1 MYLKKKEQ
9 MQILD
14 AINEAELKT
23 SGEIRVHVEGLCE
36 EDNPLDRAAWLFGEL
51 GMEKTARRNGVLI
64 YLALKSHRVAI
75 IGDCGINSKVEP
87 GFWDSTLS
95 TMSQLLAQGNTLEA
109 IMQGVFL
116 VGEQMKN
123 LFPYEVE
130 DINELPDVISFG
142 K

>member
-1 MYLKKKEQ
+1 
-9 MQILD
+9 
-14 AINEAELKT
+14 
-23 SGEIRVHVEGLCE
+23 
-36 EDNPLDRAAWLFGEL
+36 
-51 GMEKTARRNGVLI
+51 
-64 YLALKSHRVAI
+64 
-75 IGDCGINSKVEP
+75 
-87 GFWDSTLS
+87 
-95 TMSQLLAQGNTLEA
+95 MSQLLAQGNTLEA

>member
-9 MQILD
+9 LQILD
-14 AINEAELKT
+14 AINAAELQT
-23 SGEIRVHVEGLCE
+23 SGEIRVHVEGICE

-51 GMEKTARRNGVLI
+51 GMKKTARRNGVLI
-64 YLALKSHRVAI
+64 YLALKSHRIAI
-75 IGDCGINSKVEP
+75 IGDCGINSKVESN
-87 GFWDSTLS
+87 FWDSTLQA
-95 TMSQLLAQGNTLEA
+95 MQQLLTQGRTVEA
-109 IMQGVFL
+109 IEQGVRL
-116 VGEQMKN
+116 VGEQMKS